1 MLIAV
6 LNGTLSEAEQDTY
19 IRRITSRF
27 PAGTV
32 ERITLDVQGD
42 FVDVTYTLHRFRNL
56 RKMGGYCIG
65 EPESGG
71 KYRPDSAFIIC
82 GRLDTGAA
90 EHLDSA
96 PGMAYSQVG
105 FGGAPVRDGPG

>member
-65 EPESGG
+65 EPADWNLAKQAEL
-71 KYRPDSAFIIC
+71 RDTVTHPVDS
-82 GRLDTGAA
+82 D
-90 EHLDSA
+90 
-96 PGMAYSQVG
+96 
-105 FGGAPVRDGPG
+105 

>member
-19 IRRITSRF
+19 SRITSRF

-65 EPESGG
+65 EPADWNLAKQAEL
-71 KYRPDSAFIIC
+71 R
-82 GRLDTGAA
+82 DTVT
-90 EHLDSA
+90 H
-96 PGMAYSQVG
+96 
-105 FGGAPVRDGPG
+105 PVDAD

>member
-19 IRRITSRF
+19 IRRITSRC

-65 EPESGG
+65 EPADWNLAKQAEL
-71 KYRPDSAFIIC
+71 R
-82 GRLDTGAA
+82 DTVT
-90 EHLDSA
+90 H
-96 PGMAYSQVG
+96 
-105 FGGAPVRDGPG
+105 PVDAD

>member
-19 IRRITSRF
+19 IRRITNRF

-65 EPESGG
+65 EPADWNLAKQAEL
-71 KYRPDSAFIIC
+71 R
-82 GRLDTGAA
+82 DTVT
-90 EHLDSA
+90 H
-96 PGMAYSQVG
+96 
-105 FGGAPVRDGPG
+105 PVDAD

>member
-32 ERITLDVQGD
+32 ERITLDVQG
-42 FVDVTYTLHRFRNL
+42 RW
-56 RKMGGYCIG
+56 
-65 EPESGG
+65 P
-71 KYRPDSAFIIC
+71 P
-82 GRLDTGAA
+82 
-90 EHLDSA
+90 
-96 PGMAYSQVG
+96 
-105 FGGAPVRDGPG
+105 